1 MVLRQVR
8 WWVCRRRGS
17 AIWALM
23 MVIGTL
29 MLIYLTQNRFTFSEL
44 TPTSEEKIY
53 QESTSSGKKSS
64 ILKDTKDLP
73 VEDGFSRAEY
83 LRSACK
89 NNIHRSG
96 KRKVRVSFDPH
107 VNAVYCPLCKIA
119 STFLTRMFRM
129 IALNNRGLP
138 NGTVYT
144 PFDVPISDAPPS
156 TDNLDLNK
164 WTVGNKDA
172 SNSFR
177 FMFVRSP
184 FDMLFSAYVDK
195 FVGPNP
201 YFNRFS
207 RDKNNQCGYAN
218 FSFRQLLEYVIITD
232 KKKQTLDCHVAKWDA
247 CLPCEVNYTYIG
259 KMETFKDDITS
270 ILSALRQ
277 FKSLDAME
285 AKSSNL
291 HADDAIQDS
300 VSGPYEWRKDIVK
313 CMSWPDALRR
323 IWRKLQIRGVIGTK
337 GFSLSEFEAES
348 INKTDYIN
356 VLKKVREKSTAN
368 ERHMMKQLS
377 YIEAY
382 RNIPE
387 ELLDSIKHVYRNEF
401 NLFNFSNDTKIF
413 RQSDQYNAIGF
424 FNYSNIES
432 NILLHTMD

>member
-1 MVLRQVR
+1 MMLRRVH
-8 WWVCRRRGS
+8 WWVCRRRGA

-23 MVIGTL
+23 MVIGTW

-44 TPTSEEKIY
+44 TTTPEEKIH
-53 QESTSSGKKSS
+53 QELMPTSSGKKSS
-64 ILKDTKDLP
+64 ILKNTKDLP

-96 KRKVRVSFDPH
+96 NRKVRVSFDPH

-172 SNSFR
+172 
-177 FMFVRSP
+177 
-184 FDMLFSAYVDK
+184 
-195 FVGPNP
+195 
-201 YFNRFS
+201 
-207 RDKNNQCGYAN
+207 
-218 FSFRQLLEYVIITD
+218 T
-232 KKKQTLDCHVAKWDA
+232 
-247 CLPCEVNYTYIG
+247 
-259 KMETFKDDITS
+259 
-270 ILSALRQ
+270 LRQ

-348 INKTDYIN
+348 ISRTDYIN

-387 ELLDSIKHVYRNEF
+387 ELLDSIKH
-401 NLFNFSNDTKIF
+401 
-413 RQSDQYNAIGF
+413 
-424 FNYSNIES
+424 
-432 NILLHTMD
+432 